1 MSLFERI
8 KNKRYDL
15 QEKRKFPGDESGAYQ
30 QAKDDLEAR
39 KGFSKNKPGGLKA
52 DEKNPYVKRSVR
64 KSRVDKL
71 GGDIYDAPKFSQKDF
86 DKDLKKY
93 SKGQKTGID
102 DPFATGKTSKKTFK
116 NFRKDSGFNAKKKAI
131 KDIRASEKRL
141 YDAGVGK
148 KPSLVQQRKFAKAV
162 FTKAQQ
168 KQTAEFNKQ
177 QRLAK
182 MYDAYDDGDLGNP
195 EFSKSKPKVTPTKGV
210 NQAEVSKKQRKFGK
224 EINQARIEKTSKTN
238 TPGYSQSNKPKA
250 GSAPVVYEPKVSKT
264 QVVDKIPAGSN
275 LNTATNSGT
284 VKKKK
289 ITKNLTRKNRGF
301 TEPLVKEKSVSK
313 KSVSNIMKQNRITGV
328 TATGRPST
336 AKLPAIKDPAAGIA
350 AKKEFARDPRS
361 ALLKR
366 QNLRYLKAADK
377 QKGLARGLIRFAGK
391 LGPKGRLAAGG
402 LTAFLATPGGRN
414 FAKNL
419 AIGSGLTAA
428 LGLAGK
434 KEKVLKKGDGLKT
447 VGKVDVRYGLT
458 GTSKKGQGGKVY
470 NPKQMAQ
477 LGKVQKNFIDKYNQ
491 KARINPFK
499 KQIQY
504 KPKADGTYKILDPK
518 KK

>member
-71 GGDIYDAPKFSQKDF
+71 GGDIYDAPKFSQKEF
-86 DKDLKKY
+86 EKTLKKS
-93 SKGQKTGID
+93 SKGPSTNID

-148 KPSLVQQRKFAKAV
+148 KPSLVQQRKFIKG
-162 FTKAQQ
+162 KI
-168 KQTAEFNKQ
+168 KELSRQTTL
-177 QRLAK
+177 R
-182 MYDAYDDGDLGNP
+182 DRAYGLTGST
-195 EFSKSKPKVTPTKGV
+195 EGMGGAGGSSKTTKPKVTPTKGV
-210 NQAEVSKKQRKFGK
+210 NQAEVSKKAQEFTQKT
-224 EINQARIEKTSKTN
+224 NQARIEKTSKTN

-250 GSAPVVYEPKVSKT
+250 GSVPTVFKQKGVNPEVV
-264 QVVDKIPAGSN
+264 GS
-275 LNTATNSGT
+275 TPFDAKSGT
-284 VKKKK
+284 KRKVN

-301 TEPLVKEKSVSK
+301 KEPLVKK
-313 KSVSNIMKQNRITGV
+313 KVKTTTGPTLPNIKRVTGV
-328 TATGRPST
+328 TATGRPSYSPKY
-336 AKLPAIKDPAAGIA
+336 AAIKDPALGVA
-350 AKKEFARDPRS
+350 AKKEFARNPKSR
-361 ALLKR
+361 LLQKP
-366 QNLRYLKAADK
+366 NLRYLKAADK
-377 QKGLARGLIRFAGK
+377 QKGLLRGATRLLGK
-391 LGPKGRLAAGG
+391 LGPRGRLVAGG
-402 LTAFLATPGGRN
+402 IGAFLATPGGRN

-419 AIGSGLTAA
+419 AIGGGLTAA

-458 GTSKKGQGGKVY
+458 GSSKKGQGGKIY
-470 NPKQMAQ
+470 NPDQMAK
-477 LGKVQKNFIDKYNQ
+477 LGKVQKNFIDKYNK
-491 KARINPFK
+491 KAALNPFK